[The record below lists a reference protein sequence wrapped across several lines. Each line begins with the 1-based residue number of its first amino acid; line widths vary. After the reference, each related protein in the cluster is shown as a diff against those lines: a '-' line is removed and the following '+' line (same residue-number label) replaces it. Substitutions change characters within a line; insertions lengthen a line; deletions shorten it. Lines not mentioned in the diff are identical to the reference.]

1 MTKSIDGVSIV
12 IAVYNEEGA
21 ITPTIEGARRALEP
35 GPIPFEIIIV
45 DDGSSDSTGELAGRA
60 GAVVCRN
67 PHNVGYG
74 RSLKRGIAL
83 AKHDTIVIVD
93 ADGTYPLDRIPSM
106 IERYRQGFDMVVG
119 QRSGERLNET
129 VVKGLLRRVLKFIVE
144 YSAGRKVPDVNSG
157 LRVFS
162 RAAVME
168 HFPHLCDTFSFTTSM
183 TLAYMMNG
191 RFVAYEPIDYHDRIG
206 KTKVRLFR
214 EALRTLQFILQ
225 ATIYYNPLKFFLLIS
240 FVCLIIAIITFAL
253 AMIFQIASGF
263 LLGVGIILVALL
275 IFAMGLLADLLR
287 QIMAK

>member
-12 IAVYNEEGA
+12 IAAYNEAGA
-21 ITPTIEGARRALEP
+21 IVSTIEGIRRALEP
-35 GPIPFEIIIV
+35 RLLPFEIIIV
-45 DDGSSDSTGELAGRA
+45 DDGSSDGTGDLARQA
-60 GAVVCRN
+60 GAVVCQN

-119 QRSGERLNET
+119 QRSGERLNDT
-129 VVKGLLRRVLKFIVE
+129 AVKRPLRRVLKFIVE
-144 YSAGRKVPDVNSG
+144 YTAGRKVPDVNSG

-162 RAAVME
+162 RAVVME

-191 RFVAYEPIDYHDRIG
+191 RFVAYEPIDYHDRVG
-206 KTKVRLFR
+206 KTKIKLFR
-214 EALRTLQFILQ
+214 EALRTMQFILQ
-225 ATIYYNPLKFFLLIS
+225 ATIYYNPLRFFLLVS
-240 FVCLIIAIITFAL
+240 FVCLIIAVITFAL
-253 AMIFQIASGF
+253 AVIFQVVSGF
-263 LLGVGIILVALL
+263 LLGIGFILVALL